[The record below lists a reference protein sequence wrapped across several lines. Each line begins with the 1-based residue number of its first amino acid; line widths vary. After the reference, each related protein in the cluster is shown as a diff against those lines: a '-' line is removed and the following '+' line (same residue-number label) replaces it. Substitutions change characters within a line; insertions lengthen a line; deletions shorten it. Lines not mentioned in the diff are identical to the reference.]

1 MYKTVFMYAGQG
13 SQKVSMGKDLYEN
26 FDEFREVIDSLTL
39 SDKVKKLIQEENIE
53 VLSKTE
59 NTQPVMAAF
68 SAGVTTVLSK
78 NGIKA
83 DAALGLSLGEY
94 GALFAAGVYDSDT
107 YVNIVNLRGQVMSK
121 AAMGAPECSMSAI
134 LGLGANDVL
143 EGCQKSE
150 DRGFVTVANYN
161 CPGQYVICGDEAA
174 VEKTEEYL
182 REKGAKRC
190 IRLQVSGPFHTR
202 YMESAG
208 TALKK
213 YIDTI
218 PFEQPNIDVLLNV
231 TGDYYK
237 PQDDLKKML
246 ELQVKSSVHFEDSIR
261 RLISSGYENF
271 VEIGPGN
278 ALSGFVKK
286 TARDMKVPVSIFQ
299 IETAENLKE
308 YIDLRKGK

>member
-1 MYKTVFMYAGQG
+1 MDKTVFMYAGQG
-13 SQKVSMGKDLYEN
+13 SQKVYMGKDLYEN
-26 FDEFREVIDSLTL
+26 FDGFRKVIDSLTI
-39 SDKVKKLIQEENIE
+39 SDKVKNLIQEEDIE

-68 SAGVTTVLSK
+68 AAGVTTVLSE

-94 GALFAAGVYDSDT
+94 GALFAAGVFDSDT

-121 AAMGAPECSMSAI
+121 AAIEAPKCCMSAI
-134 LGLGANDVL
+134 LGLGAKDVM
-143 EGCQKSE
+143 EGCQKNE
-150 DRGFVTVANYN
+150 DQGFVTVANYN

-202 YMESAG
+202 YMESAA

-231 TGDYYK
+231 TGDYYNH
-237 PQDDLKKML
+237 QDDLKKML

-261 RLISSGYENF
+261 KLISAGYENF

-286 TARDMKVPVSIFQ
+286 TARDMKAPVSIFQ

-308 YIDLRKGK
+308 YIDRRKEK